1 MSAQIHS
8 CKVSQCFASLPL
20 LFCYTLLCFGY
31 CIDKSESKTGTI
43 RFIINDSMGISFSR
57 IVQTSCVRFV
67 AKMNNI
73 CSAC

>member
-8 CKVSQCFASLPL
+8 CKVNQCFASLPL
-20 LFCYTLLCFGY
+20 LFCYTSLCFGY

-43 RFIINDSMGISFSR
+43 HFIINDSMGISFSR
-57 IVQTSCVRFV
+57 IVQTGCVRFV